1 MAIKKKT
8 DPVAPLHPDF
18 AKVVKAFAKDPHIT
32 PPGNGKG
39 FGSSALKINGKI
51 FAMISS
57 RDKFVVRLPRER
69 VGDMHLMACDDCT
82 RKHTAFQGFSLSLSV
97 ANKSEAKRVFMALAA
112 GGHVGMPLAKTFFSP
127 CFGMLKDKFGV
138 GWMVIVPA

>member
-32 PPGNGKG
+32 PPGDGKG

-51 FAMISS
+51 FAMMSS
-57 RDKFVVRLPRER
+57 RDKFVVKLPKER
-69 VGDMHLMACDDCT
+69 VAELVKAGNG
-82 RKHTAFQGFSLSLSV
+82 RQFSPGPGRVMKEWLEV
-97 ANKSEAKRVFMALAA
+97 KAAKSQWNALAKEA
-112 GGHVGMPLAKTFFSP
+112 RDFVQGIAKHI
-127 CFGMLKDKFGV
+127 K
-138 GWMVIVPA
+138 

>member
-32 PPGNGKG
+32 SPGDGKG

-51 FAMISS
+51 FAMMSS
-57 RDKFVVRLPRER
+57 RDRFVVKLPRER
-69 VGDMHLMACDDCT
+69 VAELVKAGNG
-82 RKHTAFQGFSLSLSV
+82 RQFSPGPG
-97 ANKSEAKRVFMALAA
+97 RVMKEWLEVKATKPQWNALAKEA
-112 GGHVGMPLAKTFFSP
+112 RDFVQGVAKHR
-127 CFGMLKDKFGV
+127 K
-138 GWMVIVPA
+138 